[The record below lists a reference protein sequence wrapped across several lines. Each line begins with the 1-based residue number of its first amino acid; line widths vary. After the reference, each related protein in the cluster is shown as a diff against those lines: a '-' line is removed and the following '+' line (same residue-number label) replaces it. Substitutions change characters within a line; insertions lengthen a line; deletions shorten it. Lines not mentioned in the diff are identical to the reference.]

1 MSPAVV
7 LAIVVATQN
16 VDDQATEAMRATAAE
31 ALGGEDTVVVREL
44 DAISDAEALR
54 IEHRIAAQAV
64 AQVQWLDPEHTRAR
78 VRVHAVEN
86 SRWSERTITFAV
98 VDTSVER
105 GRALGFAVT
114 SMLPEEVLAALPHA
128 GGRDLAGADPNAG
141 RDFGTALVPGLPV
154 EHRRRGHR
162 RWHRWRTLG
171 RIRRDTGA
179 VGADRLWRAAGHG
192 DPAQ

>member
-7 LAIVVATQN
+7 LAIVVATHN

-54 IEHRIAAQAV
+54 IERRIAAQAV
-64 AQVQWLDPEHTRAR
+64 AQVEWLDPEHTRAR

-86 SRWSERTITFAV
+86 NRWVERIITFAV
-98 VDTSVER
+98 VDTSIER

-114 SMLPEEVLAALPHA
+114 SMLPEEVLAAHPHT
-128 GGRDLAGADPNAG
+128 GGRDLPGADPNAG
-141 RDFGTALVPGLPV
+141 RDLGTALSLVFLSSTGV
-154 EHRRRGHR
+154 GGDR

-171 RIRRDTGA
+171 RIWRSRRRCRRGLA
-179 VGADRLWRAAGHG
+179 LAGGRAR
-192 DPAQ
+192 